1 MPALVADASVLAAI
15 AFGEPTARQA
25 RTELQDARLYEPS
38 LLPFELASIA
48 RAKIRRDPGQR
59 QLILQALAIALSIE
73 MELVEVE
80 QVAVVRLALASGLT
94 TYDATYLR
102 LARVLRVPIVTFAR
116 QLRAAADEQRTRG

>member
-25 RTELQDARLYEPS
+25 RTELQGARLYEPN

-94 TYDATYLR
+94 TYDATYLH
-102 LARVLRVPIVTFAR
+102 LARVLRVPIVTFDR
-116 QLRAAADEQRTRG
+116 QLRAAADEQRT